1 MQCVNHSELE
11 AKAFCQSCGKALC
24 SQCVQTTPI
33 GQVFCTA
40 CNAAFGG
47 NPSHAYTQGI
57 YPPPPPPPP
66 GSPNPVVA
74 AFLGLI
80 PGVGAMYNGQFFKGL
95 IHVVVFAVLISITDS
110 YPIFG
115 LFIAAWIFYQSFEAY
130 HTAVAR
136 RDGLPVPDPFGL
148 NEIGSWLNL
157 GVSRRGPMP
166 PPAPGPQAGRY
177 PPPGFS
183 ATYDPGYPTA
193 DPGGQPAGYGVA
205 GGAAAPPYSEPYTGA
220 WPEAGPE
227 AGPYAGT
234 PGVPP
239 PPALG
244 SAQWMTGFGHRREPV
259 GAIILI
265 ALGLLFL
272 LQSMGFVSHIL
283 HFAWPLFLI
292 GLGVW
297 MIVSRM
303 GHGQGGPK

>member
-1 MQCVNHSELE
+1 MQCVNHPEVES
-11 AKAFCQSCGKALC
+11 KSFCQSCGKALC
-24 SQCVQTTPI
+24 PQCVETTAV
-33 GQVFCTA
+33 GQVFCNS

-47 NPSHAYTQGI
+47 NPSRAYTQTI
-57 YPPPPPPPP
+57 YPPPPPP
-66 GSPNPVVA
+66 GTPNPVVA

-157 GVSRRGPMP
+157 GGSRRGPMA
-166 PPAPGPQAGRY
+166 PPAAGAPAGSPAGSQAGPQAGYGAGYEPVY
-177 PPPGFS
+177 PP
-183 ATYDPGYPTA
+183 A
-193 DPGGQPAGYGVA
+193 DP
-205 GGAAAPPYSEPYTGA
+205 GAAAPPYAEPNTGPYTG
-220 WPEAGPE
+220 PYGGPNM
-227 AGPYAGT
+227 
-234 PGVPP
+234 PP
-239 PPALG
+239 PYGA
-244 SAQWMTGFGHRREPV
+244 WMGGFGRRREPV
-259 GAIILI
+259 GAIVLI
-265 ALGLLFL
+265 VLGILFL
-272 LQSMGFVSHIL
+272 LQSLGFVSHVL
-283 HFAWPLFLI
+283 HFGWPLILI

-303 GHGQGGPK
+303 GHGQGGPQ